1 MAPTVSIVAEAGTTT
16 PGTAGQRI
24 ATAATL
30 ATAAAFSAFAF

>member
-24 ATAATL
+24 ATTTIP
-30 ATAAAFSAFAF
+30 ATATTTSAFAF